1 MEKDMP
7 VLKLTQTHKR
17 RMIEAKRQCPCLKQS
32 TLAMIFGVSPA
43 RVGEILRD
51 HKRKTEAIDEVL
63 RKHRS
68 NN

>member
-1 MEKDMP
+1 MP
-7 VLKLTQTHKR
+7 ILKLTETHKR

-51 HKRKTEAIDEVL
+51 HKRRNERVDTVL
-63 RKHRS
+63 REYRS
-68 NN
+68 QK